1 MDEIVLTN
9 EFERRELRKQRKIFV
24 AGEIEAGVARAFV
37 EDVMLLVSESQE
49 PINIM
54 IIAAPGGQA
63 FSGFA
68 MIRAIR
74 HAQSKGVQVIGSVYG
89 QAMSMAFFLLQCCD
103 VRNMGSMCVLMAHG
117 VTTGLVGDIRTVDAE
132 QKLLS
137 LWQRDLSSMVA
148 NRCTKKDSKYSS
160 SEFWFEML
168 RDNTPHFYSASE
180 SLDCGLVDEVDDSYK
195 S

>member
-1 MDEIVLTN
+1 MDDIVLTH

-24 AGEIEAGVARAFV
+24 SGEIDPGVARSFI
-37 EDVMLLVSESQE
+37 EDIMLLVSESKE
-49 PINIM
+49 PIDIM

-74 HAQSKGVQVIGSVYG
+74 HAQSCGIKVIGSVYG

-103 VRNMGSMCVLMAHG
+103 VRNMGSTCILMAHG
-117 VTTGLVGDIRTVDAE
+117 VTTGLVGDMRTVDAE

-137 LWQRDLSSMVA
+137 LWQHDLSSMVA

-160 SEFWFEML
+160 SDFWFEML

-180 SLDCGLVDEVDDSYK
+180 SLDCGLVDEVDDNYK

>member
-1 MDEIVLTN
+1 MDDIVLTN

-24 AGEIEAGVARAFV
+24 SGEIDSGVARSFI
-37 EDVMLLVSESQE
+37 EDIMLLVAESKE
-49 PINIM
+49 PIDIM

-74 HAQSKGVQVIGSVYG
+74 YAQSCDVKVIGSVYG

-180 SLDCGLVDEVDDSYK
+180 SLDCGLVDEVDDNYK
-195 S
+195 G